1 MEFLL
6 TKEYNTD
13 KKVNGGGSLPNL
25 LEKIYF
31 EEQDQ
36 TMLVLSTKQNFKG
49 ATAIV
54 DGTDKCFM
62 IVRVHFR
69 SLESYRANRI
79 IVVVKGNYIAD
90 KIKEIV

>member
-1 MEFLL
+1 M
-6 TKEYNTD
+6 
-13 KKVNGGGSLPNL
+13 PNL

-31 EEQDQ
+31 EEQNQ

-69 SLESYRANRI
+69 SLKSYRANRT
-79 IVVVKGNYIAD
+79 IVIVKGNYIAD
-90 KIKEIV
+90 KIKAIV

>member
-1 MEFLL
+1 M
-6 TKEYNTD
+6 
-13 KKVNGGGSLPNL
+13 GGNLPNL

-54 DGTDKCFM
+54 DGTTN
-62 IVRVHFR
+62 V
-69 SLESYRANRI
+69 L
-79 IVVVKGNYIAD
+79 
-90 KIKEIV
+90 

>member
-1 MEFLL
+1 MP
-6 TKEYNTD
+6 T
-13 KKVNGGGSLPNL
+13 L

-54 DGTDKCFM
+54 DGHYVPSS
-62 IVRVHFR
+62 IQ
-69 SLESYRANRI
+69 
-79 IVVVKGNYIAD
+79 
-90 KIKEIV
+90 IK

>member
-1 MEFLL
+1 M
-6 TKEYNTD
+6 
-13 KKVNGGGSLPNL
+13 NGGGNLPNL

-49 ATAIV
+49 ATAII

-79 IVVVKGNYIAD
+79 IVIVKGNYIAD
-90 KIKEIV
+90 KIKAIV

>member
-1 MEFLL
+1 M
-6 TKEYNTD
+6 
-13 KKVNGGGSLPNL
+13 PNL

-90 KIKEIV
+90 KIKEII

>member
-1 MEFLL
+1 M
-6 TKEYNTD
+6 
-13 KKVNGGGSLPNL
+13 PNL

-31 EEQDQ
+31 EEQNQ

-54 DGTDKCFM
+54 GGTDKCFM

-69 SLESYRANRI
+69 SLKSYRANRI
-79 IVVVKGNYIAD
+79 IVIVKGNYIAD
-90 KIKEIV
+90 KIKAIV

>member
-1 MEFLL
+1 M
-6 TKEYNTD
+6 
-13 KKVNGGGSLPNL
+13 PNL

-36 TMLVLSTKQNFKG
+36 TILVLSTKQNFKG

-69 SLESYRANRI
+69 SLKSYRANQI
-79 IVVVKGNYIAD
+79 IVIVKGNYIAD
-90 KIKEIV
+90 KIKAIV